1 MKKICFLGD
10 SIRLGYAPRAIE
22 LLGEDYDCFSPGDN
36 CRFARYT
43 LRCVYDWRRELA
55 GSDVIH
61 WNNGLWD
68 ACDLW
73 GEGPFTSAGEYVAT
87 MLEVAHRLLPMT
99 KTLVFATTTPVR
111 PDAATDRNPI
121 IDDFNARLVPRLREM
136 GVVINDLHAVIAQN
150 VPAYIKDSD
159 KIHLTE
165 EGIEAAAHAVADT
178 VRRLA

>member
-22 LLGEDYDCFSPGDN
+22 LLGDGYDCFSPEDN

-43 LRCVYDWRRELA
+43 LRRVYDWREELA

-73 GEGPFTSAGEYVAT
+73 GEGPFTPVEDYVAT

-99 KTLVFATTTPVR
+99 RTLVFATTTPVR
-111 PDAATDRNPI
+111 PDAATDKNLL

-136 GVVINDLHAVIAQN
+136 GVMIHDLHEVIARN
-150 VPAYIKDSD
+150 VPAYIKESD
-159 KIHLTE
+159 KIHLTD
-165 EGIEAAAHAVADT
+165 EGIEAAARAVAAT
-178 VRRLA
+178 VGRLA